1 MIERHGLLA
10 LSQNS
15 PFALYSASRRRQC
28 FSDWD
33 KVYGIQQVFDF
44 RVGNTIE
51 GTDPSINYD
60 RITLEAQL
68 GALMLRKYPVNSQLH
83 VFTEPVEPGR
93 GWHISLSS
101 HILRFVLS
109 APLQSF
115 AFAPLCIMEA
125 VDDHVK
131 NRPVAIAK

>member
-60 RITLEAQL
+60 RITLEAQF

-93 GWHISLSS
+93 GWHISLS
-101 HILRFVLS
+101 